1 MTEEEKEKIILKYK
15 LEQLADMEE
24 YKKKQIHRTLIA
36 IIILLVGEIVLIKL
50 AIGFGLII
58 VKGN

>member
-24 YKKKQIHRTLIA
+24 YKKTNPSDPYCNYYTPGWRDGSDQIGDWIWSHHS
-36 IIILLVGEIVLIKL
+36 
-50 AIGFGLII
+50 
-58 VKGN
+58 